1 MYDLIYFMITL
12 IFRQSLSPYY
22 FLKFPLKILNTIPDQ
37 GPADETPPILA
48 RGTAANVPAFNPQ
61 RTAVIVAQPDGGQEF
76 RRVTDKPGIGVSL
89 LVPVLPA
96 VATRTALA
104 RPVMTPY
111 HSVTACAVSGRMTC
125 S

>member
-48 RGTAANVPAFNPQ
+48 RGTAANAPAFNPQ

-76 RRVTDKPGIGVSL
+76 RRVTDKPGIGVFVTRSGFTGSR
-89 LVPVLPA
+89 PPRIGALP
-96 VATRTALA
+96 
-104 RPVMTPY
+104 RPVGDHPL
-111 HSVTACAVSGRMTC
+111 HHLRHCLRRF
-125 S
+125 